1 MKGLFSCPFCMN
13 IWISWASF
21 YSEAGAGAAHPAQ
34 AGPCISRWIP
44 PHVCETSEFS
54 VQAHVGSC
62 PAHLL
67 LSLIYEQ
74 GQRIFCSISPDWNG
88 FWPQCFQTW
97 GPEHVT
103 SAPICMRAN
112 CGITERSEEVQPQPK
127 TYRGQWEGTLGMLL
141 GCGCWKHWTQKNA
154 VEGFCSCHLAAGSL
168 CVSPFCFL
176 KTSPSWYRMPVGGG
190 SSESLKKQLRNGAFP
205 NELCHQNQPPSSR
218 ELWKYWGKS
227 GSICKHGEPEEI
239 RSINNLS
246 WTLHPLLSLS
256 NPPWAN
262 QQLCSSVK
270 ADTVCAFCG
279 VMWWP
284 LIDFGHG
291 LAVRAGYL
299 GRAITSTCNHPGQW
313 PRQVV
318 LQQSL
323 DTFLHAA
330 SVLQLSSSFG
340 RISSAALKHL
350 LAGNEASWPFNL
362 GFQGF
367 GYLWWSFGWIFLWK
381 R

>member
-1 MKGLFSCPFCMN
+1 MDFLGKLLFWSRSWSSSPSSGWALHLSVDSSPRLWNIRVFCSSTCGLLPSSSSPLPHL
-13 IWISWASF
+13 W
-21 YSEAGAGAAHPAQ
+21 
-34 AGPCISRWIP
+34 AGPKNFLLY
-44 PHVCETSEFS
+44 FS
-54 VQAHVGSC
+54 WLKWVLTPVFSDLGAWTCDFSTH
-62 PAHLL
+62 
-67 LSLIYEQ
+67 
-74 GQRIFCSISPDWNG
+74 
-88 FWPQCFQTW
+88 
-97 GPEHVT
+97 
-103 SAPICMRAN
+103 CMRAN
-112 CGITERSEEVQPQPK
+112 RGITERSEEVQPRPK

-168 CVSPFCFL
+168 CISPFCFL
-176 KTSPSWYRMPVGGG
+176 KTSPSWCRMPVGGG